1 MFLFLFVHA
10 AMLAIILAV
19 ATADTL
25 RMKIVVEKDSP
36 YIKTRSDQTN
46 GTIKFLLDTGT
57 PYTVIAKDLLI
68 PDAIIYGQSLEVMN
82 ANLDDGTVKTY
93 GKVDIVF
100 PREFGSIELLAVNV
114 MDRSNV
120 GGEDG
125 LFGFDL
131 IDKFQM
137 EINIHEKDIVYT
149 VEKGQRPAQRS
160 AELNGRQLVKQL
172 SRHSSRKLLKTYSR
186 KLSDYYTASEYESEA
201 E

>member
-1 MFLFLFVHA
+1 
-10 AMLAIILAV
+10 MLAIIAV

-25 RMKIVVEKDSP
+25 RMKIVVQNDSP
-36 YIKTRSDQTN
+36 YIKTRSNQTN
-46 GTIKFLLDTGT
+46 GPIKFLLDTGT
-57 PYTVIAKDLLI
+57 PHTVIAKDLLL
-68 PDAIIYGQSLEVMN
+68 PDALTYGQSVEVMN
-82 ANLDDGTVKTY
+82 SNPDEGVVKTY

-114 MDRSNV
+114 MDRSNI

-137 EINIHEKDIVYT
+137 EINIPERDIVYT
-149 VEKGQRPAQRS
+149 VEMGQSQRS
-160 AELNGRQLVKQL
+160 TGINGPELVKQL
-172 SRHSSRKLLKTYSR
+172 SRQSSKKLLKTLSR
-186 KLSDYYTASEYESEA
+186 KLSDYYTVSESES